1 MAQDKHANMG
11 GSYVIN
17 EAGEKVLVQ
26 RTDFMP
32 GVSPHQTAPAP
43 AKKPKAAVINKPT
56 NEVKS

>member
-26 RTDFMP
+26 RTDHESEP
-32 GVSPHQTAPAP
+32 AAAAPKHSKAAPA
-43 AKKPKAAVINKPT
+43 AKHVAPKQT
-56 NEVKS
+56 QGDKS